1 MEMLAFRL
9 FRRPDMWPEKCTEG
23 EYFVV
28 NEKRGCDNK
37 GKDVPD
43 VIPAKYSD

>member
-1 MEMLAFRL
+1 MA
-9 FRRPDMWPEKCTEG
+9 EG
-23 EYFVV
+23 EYFVI
-28 NEKRGCDNK
+28 NEKRDCDNK